1 MRNNIDISLFSKT
14 KLEKHFQVNNL
25 KSVVT
30 KCLEEIDGGIMFYIN
45 ENIPCKTV
53 NVEDLPD
60 DCAVTLVEL
69 SIKS

>member
-45 ENIPCKTV
+45 ENIPCKIV